1 MCPIQVH
8 FLRVIVVS
16 MESCSAM
23 FHNSLLVILSF
34 QLMLKILLKQLLMKT
49 WILRCSCLVVL
60 QVSDPYSSTD
70 FTLELKIFSL
80 VCLEMI
86 LDFHNLS
93 NMWNAT
99 LAFPSLALTSSSVPP
114 SVLTMLPR
122 YVNCCTSSTLPEDSC
137 IGSIFFSMALFFYIA
152 ENTLQR
158 FCEIL
163 TLIQCTFICAIKLK
177 LVVTLESLYS
187 KSSI

>member
-1 MCPIQVH
+1 
-8 FLRVIVVS
+8 

-34 QLMLKILLKQLLMKT
+34 QLMLKIRLKQLLMKT

-86 LDFHNLS
+86 LDFHNL
-93 NMWNAT
+93 
-99 LAFPSLALTSSSVPP
+99 FK
-114 SVLTMLPR
+114 SVL
-122 YVNCCTSSTLPEDSC
+122 
-137 IGSIFFSMALFFYIA
+137 A
-152 ENTLQR
+152 ENVLGGIVEEHVLSR
-158 FCEIL
+158 I
-163 TLIQCTFICAIKLK
+163 
-177 LVVTLESLYS
+177 
-187 KSSI
+187 